1 MSRDELTSRRRE
13 ILDFI
18 VRATDTNGYPPTV
31 RDIGEAVGLRSSST
45 VHFHLKALE
54 RGGYIQRDG
63 NLTRAIR
70 ASGGSKTDGRRDAM
84 RFVPLVGQVA
94 AGQPIF
100 ADQNIEEM
108 MPLPENLFASGD
120 LFMLRVKGES
130 MIEDSILDGDYVIVS
145 RQNHADNGDTVV
157 ALIDDEAT
165 VKRFFRRPDHVEL
178 QPANATMEPII
189 ARSVQIV
196 GRVCGVIR
204 SMR

>member
-18 VRATDTNGYPPTV
+18 VRATETNGYPPTV

-108 MPLPENLFASGD
+108 MPLPENLFAPGD
-120 LFMLRVKGES
+120 LFMLRVKGDS
-130 MIEDSILDGDYVIVS
+130 MIEDAILEGDYVIVS

-178 QPANATMEPII
+178 QPANATMQPII
-189 ARSVQIV
+189 VRSVQIV

>member
-1 MSRDELTSRRRE
+1 MSRDELTSRRRG

-18 VRATDTNGYPPTV
+18 VRAIDTNGYPPTV

-120 LFMLRVKGES
+120 LFMLRVKGDS
-130 MIEDSILDGDYVIVS
+130 MIEDAILEGDYVIVS

-178 QPANATMEPII
+178 QPANATMQPII

-204 SMR
+204 SLR

>member
-84 RFVPLVGQVA
+84 RFVPLVGEVA
-94 AGQPIF
+94 AGRPIF
-100 ADQNIEEM
+100 ADENIEEM
-108 MPLPENLFASGD
+108 MPLPENLFAPGD
-120 LFMLRVKGES
+120 LFMLRVKGQS

-157 ALIDDEAT
+157 AMIDDEAT

-178 QPANATMEPII
+178 QPANATMQPII
-189 ARSVQIV
+189 ARNVQIV